1 MTVLNSISILTL
13 MKIIPI
19 LLALFILN
27 HFLQYTVVRRKFMLF
42 LVIFMLFIILGL
54 CFNLDGIVLLFILS
68 EFVVLLIF
76 VIVFSQLTSFST
88 KTPKQKSYLYVLFL
102 GLLFFATY
110 DINIL
115 SYKAFYSQQTHQLND
130 FFYFFNFFFEKQ
142 STLTIIIIMLITTY
156 SFFFILLYFTLKSIK
171 TIETQ
176 KNSKIFTLRKQNI
189 IKQSDFSIKTR
200 FFKK

>member
-1 MTVLNSISILTL
+1 M
-13 MKIIPI
+13 
-19 LLALFILN
+19 LL
-27 HFLQYTVVRRKFMLF
+27 

-54 CFNLDGIVLLFILS
+54 CFNLDGLILLFIIS

-76 VIVFSQLTSFST
+76 AIAFSQLPAYSSMTT
-88 KTPKQKSYLYVLFL
+88 RQQNYLYLLFL
-102 GLLFFATY
+102 GLLAFGTY

-115 SYKAFYSQQTHQLND
+115 SYKAFYSQQAHNLND

-142 STLTIIIIMLITTY
+142 STLTIFVIIFITVY
-156 SFFFILLYFTLKSIK
+156 SFFFILLYFTLKNIK
-171 TIETQ
+171 IIEAE

-189 IKQSDFSIKTR
+189 IKQSYFSVKTR